1 MSGRPRP
8 TPIDPALA
16 QRAEEP
22 SGLAD
27 REGWWGELNRL
38 DLAVYVAVAATTT
51 PTLDRVFRWLSRAA
65 DNSKLW
71 IASAAVLA
79 TVDGAGGR
87 RAGQRPGRWRPC
99 PNTQEAP

>member
-65 DNSKLW
+65 DHSKLW